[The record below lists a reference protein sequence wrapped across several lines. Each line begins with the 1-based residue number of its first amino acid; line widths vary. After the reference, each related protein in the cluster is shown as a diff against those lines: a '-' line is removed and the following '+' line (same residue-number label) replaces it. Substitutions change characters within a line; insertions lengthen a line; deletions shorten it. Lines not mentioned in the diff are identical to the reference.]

1 MSFLVPFLPLC
12 MCMCVCVCVSVR
24 YNFTTVQVTVPCFW
38 AEQWDAEPSV
48 VALSRLVQPG
58 TPPDGHFLDA
68 LVTLA
73 GRCLPLPAFCKAPS
87 GRKSGQRVL
96 NGLGLWITQMEMG
109 GKSLPEP
116 LLSKEQ
122 KGCKVQGRGDVSA
135 PQAGLGFCLCSGCL
149 VV

>member
-1 MSFLVPFLPLC
+1 M
-12 MCMCVCVCVSVR
+12 R

-38 AEQWDAEPSV
+38 AEQWGAEPFSHDSV
-48 VALSRLVQPG
+48 RLVQPC

-73 GRCLPLPAFCKAPS
+73 VSYLPLPAVRKAPS

-96 NGLGLWITQMEMG
+96 NGLGLWITQMETG
-109 GKSLPEP
+109 GKTLPEP

-122 KGCKVQGRGDVSA
+122 KGCKVEGRGDVSA
-135 PQAGLGFCLCSGCL
+135 PQAGLDFCLCSGGL